1 MLVNHRCVFPQL
13 APTLSPG
20 PSRPWTSGHP
30 AGGHL
35 HSTAEAANK
44 GGWRH
49 ESERSEKRRVP
60 GHPRSVSHRS
70 SLLVR
75 GGDRVGFE
83 VPHRPAHPHVGV
95 RVDVGQKCRYVWR
108 RALTRVLPRRRG
120 TPRRA
125 GTRHLLRDGTVLG
138 IEIRTGHRAT
148 ATPVPSAAVVKLHS
162 AHPPNRMEPHH
173 LRGTAAP
180 NARSQLIVSVQ
191 CCPRAPRLRRQAHWL
206 DEPGSPVFSSRCV
219 RPTFE

>member
-1 MLVNHRCVFPQL
+1 MKGRRRRTAAQYR
-13 APTLSPG
+13 G
-20 PSRPWTSGHP
+20 SR
-30 AGGHL
+30 
-35 HSTAEAANK
+35 EQ

-49 ESERSEKRRVP
+49 ESERSEERRVP

-148 ATPVPSAAVVKLHS
+148 ATPVPSAAKQSLAS
-162 AHPPNRMEPHH
+162 GREC
-173 LRGTAAP
+173 AA
-180 NARSQLIVSVQ
+180 NARPATGVRSRIEDEGRPLEAGRQGQASNY
-191 CCPRAPRLRRQAHWL
+191 RKLRR
-206 DEPGSPVFSSRCV
+206 
-219 RPTFE
+219 